1 MNIGDIG
8 AALDGVLAA
17 AGLPYP
23 VAWEDVPFRPSTQQP
38 YLAVALSG
46 YAEAPAG
53 AGPTGIVIGNGMYT
67 ISVVWPSGAGRALP
81 AQLAA
86 QIQAL
91 YPRGQSFALATGGT
105 LIVIRSS
112 PAPTVDDGAWVRLP
126 VTIGWTANG

>member
-1 MNIGDIG
+1 MTMGEIG

-17 AGLPYP
+17 AQLPYP
-23 VAWEDVPFRPSTQQP
+23 VAWEDVPYRPSTQQP
-38 YLAVALSG
+38 YLDVTLSG

-53 AGPTGIVIGNGMYT
+53 AGPTGTIIGNGTYT
-67 ISVVWPSGAGRALP
+67 IAVVWPSGAGRSLP

-91 YPRGQSFALATGGT
+91 YPRGLSFALATGGT
-105 LIVIRSS
+105 LIVIQSS
-112 PAPTVDDGAWVRLP
+112 PAPTIDDGGWVRLP